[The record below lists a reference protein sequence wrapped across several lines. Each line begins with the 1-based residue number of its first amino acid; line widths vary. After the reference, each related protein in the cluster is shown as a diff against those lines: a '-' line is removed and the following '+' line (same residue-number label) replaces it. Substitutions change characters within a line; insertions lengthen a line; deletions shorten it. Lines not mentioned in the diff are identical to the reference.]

1 MVDQQDDLSRTA
13 IISRLLRLQA
23 TLGQAAHEQPW
34 VSWMDLDLT
43 MPQFKLLLLVASR
56 NGARVGDLAQRLGVT
71 PPSVTTL
78 LDRLEDQSLVRRED
92 DPIDR
97 RLVIARLT
105 AHGRR
110 LLQRLNLQ
118 QTDPL
123 LSECLSDL
131 SNDDLHALQVGL
143 EALHQAWLVRQA
155 ARALSGEPEA
165 C

>member
-1 MVDQQDDLSRTA
+1 MVDQQDDLSRAA
-13 IISRLLRLQA
+13 IIPRLLRLHA
-23 TLGQAAHEQPW
+23 ALGPAAHEQPW

-43 MPQFKLLLLVASR
+43 MPQFKLLLLIASR

-71 PPSVTTL
+71 PPTVTTL
-78 LDRLEDQSLVRRED
+78 LDRLEDQTLVRRED

-110 LLQRLNLQ
+110 LLQRLNLV
-118 QTDPL
+118 TDPL

-131 SNDDLHALQVGL
+131 SNDDLRALLVGL
-143 EALHQAWLVRQA
+143 EALHRAWLARQA
-155 ARALSGEPEA
+155 AHAQGAEPEA